1 MEIIFESLA
10 QYGVLGLWTATLL
23 YSYHQTKKN
32 FQERYDE
39 INREMLDILKD
50 NQRLLED
57 GLREMRDR
65 YQEERF
71 LGYDNEYE

>member
-32 FQERYDE
+32 FQERYDN
-39 INREMLDILKD
+39 INKEMLEILKE
-50 NQRLLED
+50 NQALLEN
-57 GLREMRDR
+57 GLREMREDR
-65 YQEERF
+65 LLRMK
-71 LGYDNEYE
+71 NSN

>member
-1 MEIIFESLA
+1 MEIIIETLT

-32 FQERYDE
+32 FQERYDG
-39 INREMLDILKD
+39 INKEMLDILKE
-50 NQRLLED
+50 NQQMLEN

-65 YQEERF
+65 YQEER
-71 LGYDNEYE
+71 LERISKKD